1 MRNLTL
7 QNYVDFDEDDVD
19 MDDEDD
25 LDDDDEFDHEYSDDD
40 DDSWKIRRSAAK
52 LLTAVISTRLD
63 LLQDFYKT
71 AAPIL
76 VARFAEREESV
87 RLEVIAAFNALLQQ
101 TTNARSADIAA
112 SGRNKRKRSE
122 GMDEDSGPDSIT
134 AALLTMRSQIVK
146 AILKQTA
153 AKTVATRQESF
164 VLLRRIVEAL
174 DGGLEAEAD
183 MLCQAAKGALRSSD
197 STTPSLT
204 IAVLT
209 FLAAFFNH
217 HVARS
222 YAEHLSDLTAAITRC
237 MKDKL
242 QRVNFEA
249 FATASALAQ
258 SLRPVHGGLRA
269 GAGSA
274 SPLRQGYDGP
284 VRQLYQATAEV
295 LGATS
300 VDGDVRERALITM
313 GDLLV
318 HEGDALSQ
326 ELSSALDL
334 IKIRLSNESTSSTAT
349 VVIGRLAES
358 PLCSGPAFDTWLLEV
373 LQEIV
378 VSIRRNKRS
387 ASKANEFTTLE
398 RILKRVGSALPA
410 EVANGIILELQPFID
425 TPAALRVV
433 GLVLQDQP
441 ASRASVEQNILP
453 EVLNVIRNSATAT
466 LIDELPS
473 FIATYV
479 AGDPE
484 SALRLVPTLVMNV
497 TKGSADSTLSRSVAF
512 QTTAKCIGAVV
523 ATSQRNTT
531 GILASFQKTLASKS
545 ATTPELYLALLSI
558 GEIGR
563 ESDLCGNGTLFADVL
578 KFFNHDSEEV
588 RTAAAFAAG
597 NMAAGSPE
605 TLLPQL
611 IQQIQSAKDEA
622 GRSLLLYAL
631 KEVILNSSPAELEK
645 LTEILWGPLFGDVAS
660 DAAAVS
666 DDGIRNIKAA
676 CIGKLTA
683 VTPAR
688 FIPQLQQ
695 MLQSTPQQRALVAAS
710 IRYTL
715 IDSSSA
721 SNEIIAPIVNDCLTL
736 MADEDLVVRRLAV
749 AALNAAAQNKPYL
762 VVDKLGAL
770 QPHLYRETEI
780 KPELQREVQMGPF
793 KVIEDDGLENRKTAY
808 EAMYTMLASC
818 FNKIDVPAFTDR
830 VMAALRDVN
839 EIKSLG
845 LMLLLRLAN
854 LAPAAVIPKLDEAAE
869 SLKTIMKDLEV
880 KDDTIK
886 QDLERKGEL
895 ICVGVV
901 ADRNRGDAALDAP
914 HRHPAVQHEHGGA
927 GARVPPVRQQPPQDG
942 PVEGVPR
949 LPDVS
954 WERACSVRFRSRRAR
969 LCVDH
974 SMCKMDRLSLPASAA
989 AATVAGFSPVH
1000 GKALI

>member
-1 MRNLTL
+1 M
-7 QNYVDFDEDDVD
+7 DFDEDDVD

-52 LLTAVISTRLD
+52 LLTAIISTRLD
-63 LLQDFYKT
+63 LLQDLYKT

-101 TTNARSADIAA
+101 TANARSADLAA

-122 GMDEDSGPDSIT
+122 GMDEDSSPDSIT

-174 DGGLEAEAD
+174 DGGLESEAD
-183 MLCQAAKGALRSSD
+183 TLCQAAKGALRSSD

-222 YAEHLSDLTAAITRC
+222 YAEHLSELTTAITRC

-258 SLRPVHGGLRA
+258 SLRPVHPGFRA
-269 GAGSA
+269 GSGSA

-284 VRQLYQATAEV
+284 VRQLFQATAEV

-326 ELSSALDL
+326 ELSSALEL
-334 IKIRLSNESTSSTAT
+334 IKTRLSNESTASTAT

-358 PLCSGPAFDTWLLEV
+358 PLVSGPVFDAWLLEV

-387 ASKANEFTTLE
+387 ASKAAEFTTLE
-398 RILKRVGSALPA
+398 RILKRVGNALPA
-410 EVANGIILELQPFID
+410 EVADGIILELQPFID

-433 GLVLQDQP
+433 ALVLQDQP
-441 ASRASVEQNILP
+441 ASRTSVEQNILP

-473 FIATYV
+473 FFSTYV

-497 TKGSADSTLSRSVAF
+497 TKGSSADSTLSRSVAF

-523 ATSQRNTT
+523 ATSQRNTS
-531 GILASFQKTLASKS
+531 GILATFQKTLESKS
-545 ATTPELYLALLSI
+545 ASTPELYLALLSI

-563 ESDLCGNGTLFADVL
+563 EEDLCGNGTLFADVL
-578 KFFNHDSEEV
+578 KFFNNESEEV

-611 IQQIQSAKDEA
+611 IQQIQNAKDEA

-645 LTEILWGPLFGDVAS
+645 LTDILWGPLFGDVAAS
-660 DAAAVS
+660 NAAAAVS

-683 VTPAR
+683 VTPGR
-688 FIPQLQQ
+688 FIPQLQT

-762 VVDKLGAL
+762 VIDKLGQL
-770 QPHLYRETEI
+770 QPYLYRETEI

-818 FNKIDVPAFTDR
+818 FNKIDVPAFTER

-895 ICVGVV
+895 ILRYG
-901 ADRNRGDAALDAP
+901 ADRTEEMQRSTLRTAIPLYNMSTPAQAP
-914 HRHPAVQHEHGGA
+914 VFHQFVGG
-927 GARVPPVRQQPPQDG
+927 
-942 PVEGVPR
+942 
-949 LPDVS
+949 L
-954 WERACSVRFRSRRAR
+954 
-969 LCVDH
+969 L
-974 SMCKMDRLSLPASAA
+974 KMDQWKEFRDYQ
-989 AATVAGFSPVH
+989 T
-1000 GKALI
+1000 

>member
-1 MRNLTL
+1 M
-7 QNYVDFDEDDVD
+7 DFDEDDVD

-71 AAPIL
+71 TAPVL

-101 TTNARSADIAA
+101 TANARSADIAA

-122 GMDEDSGPDSIT
+122 GMDEDSPDSIT

-146 AILKQTA
+146 AILKQTT

-222 YAEHLSDLTAAITRC
+222 YAEHLSELTSAITRC

-258 SLRPVHGGLRA
+258 SLRPVHGGLRP

-284 VRQLYQATAEV
+284 VRQLFQATAEV

-334 IKIRLSNESTSSTAT
+334 IKIRLSNESTASTAT

-358 PLCSGPAFDTWLLEV
+358 PLCSGPAFDAWLLEV

-378 VSIRRNKRS
+378 VSIRRNRKS

-398 RILKRVGSALPA
+398 RILKRVGGALPA

-433 GLVLQDQP
+433 ALVLQNQP
-441 ASRASVEQNILP
+441 ESRASVEQNILP

-473 FIATYV
+473 FFATYV

-497 TKGSADSTLSRSVAF
+497 TKGSSADSTLSRSVAF

-531 GILASFQKTLASKS
+531 GILASFQKTLGSKS
-545 ATTPELYLALLSI
+545 ATTPELYLALLSV

-563 ESDLCGNGTLFADVL
+563 DSDLCGNGTLFADVL
-578 KFFNHDSEEV
+578 NFFNNDSEEV

-611 IQQIQSAKDEA
+611 IQQIQNAKDEA

-645 LTEILWGPLFGDVAS
+645 LTEILWGPLFGDVAAS
-660 DAAAVS
+660 DAAAAVS

-683 VTPAR
+683 VTPGR

-721 SNEIIAPIVNDCLTL
+721 SNEIIAPIVNDCLSL

-762 VVDKLGAL
+762 VVDKLSTL

-793 KVIEDDGLENRKTAY
+793 KVIEDGGLENRKTAY

-818 FNKIDVPAFTDR
+818 FNRIDVPAFTER

-895 ICVGVV
+895 SSV
-901 ADRNRGDAALDAP
+901 AAADGDRGDAALDAP

-927 GARVPPVRQQPPQDG
+927 GARVPPVCQRAPQDG

-954 WERACSVRFRSRRAR
+954 SAPGERASARTRPRLRVR

-974 SMCKMDRLSLPASAA
+974 SVCRMDRFTTTTR
-989 AATVAGFSPVH
+989 AT
-1000 GKALI
+1000 